1 MKKLFCSLVLSSIMI
16 LSTNAATKTTAPYV
30 APHCDYT
37 ITYHTSDGRTI
48 VASGHVEGMWCI
60 EFLRDFYN

>member
-1 MKKLFCSLVLSSIMI
+1 MI

-37 ITYHTSDGRTI
+37 ITYRTSDGRTI

-60 EFLRDFYN
+60 EFLRDWYL